1 MFVREWRLDVGSSLD
16 AKSPGAGHAS
26 PAGLI
31 YDDFD
36 APVQVRFLYAS
47 PLVWERKL
55 LSQLDIAAA
64 EVRGIEVEVQCATL
78 ESLVDA
84 LVVTSAG
91 LSGTRSL
98 SVLHISAHCAV
109 TPNGQFG
116 LLEDGCSKAH
126 AIAAT
131 ALLQLGV
138 QGAGKRLL
146 LVMLTCGSVRIAQ
159 GLVLQSARLRLLL
172 MRLTEGAEDVTTRT
186 SCGRRQSVGMAWI
199 IISISDL

>member
-1 MFVREWRLDVGSSLD
+1 
-16 AKSPGAGHAS
+16 
-26 PAGLI
+26 LI

-64 EVRGIEVEVQCATL
+64 LQGLQGVRGIEVDVQCATL

-126 AIAAT
+126 TIAAT

-146 LVMLTCGSVRIAQ
+146 LVMLTCSSVRIAQ
-159 GLVLQSARLRLLL
+159 GLVLQSARLRLY
-172 MRLTEGAEDVTTRT
+172 
-186 SCGRRQSVGMAWI
+186 SCG
-199 IISISDL
+199 